1 MLTGFLG
8 SCIFRVMENER
19 LQEIEIAPAKLRA
32 ARGERS
38 PMETARKLGI
48 SRQYLN
54 MIENGKRSVPS
65 GVLVKMCHLY
75 QVRDVLALTNAGDN
89 FCPDGKLNVD
99 YG

>member
-1 MLTGFLG
+1 MLTVFPG
-8 SCIFRVMENER
+8 SCIFLAMENEHLR
-19 LQEIEIAPAKLRA
+19 EIEIAPAKLKA

-65 GVLVKMCHLY
+65 NVLVKMCQLY
-75 QVRDVLALTNAGDN
+75 QVRDVLELTNVRDIFIHLVN
-89 FCPDGKLNVD
+89 
-99 YG
+99 